1 MMRIATAAL
10 AGALMLPLTMPAAQA
25 DPATDAGQQ
34 QKTTR
39 RKRHNSKKK
48 VRNTKGQEKPAGTQ

>member
-10 AGALMLPLTMPAAQA
+10 AGALMLPLTLPAAQA

-34 QKTTR
+34 KKTR